1 MQGGRGQDLDRN
13 QEVDRVQPLVQEVQD
28 QEVGVRQV
36 NQAEGADRVGLEVR
50 AALARIK
57 KGIMLQIS
65 TRCISVHFGIIKRIR
80 RIIQRKRNIVIIYIH
95 N

>member
-1 MQGGRGQDLDRN
+1 MVGGRGQDLDRN
-13 QEVDRVQPLVQEVQD
+13 QEVDRVQPPVQEVQD